1 MSAFTFKPEFED
13 FINKKP
19 DKYWK
24 PFIDLYNELEQLG
37 TINVSLY
44 QLYELWKQ
52 FILKTECDNNWYTYY
67 SREIF
72 NGVRL
77 PESDDINTFAVW
89 LSEQGV

>member
-1 MSAFTFKPEFED
+1 MSAFMFKPEFED

-24 PFIDLYNELEQLG
+24 PFIDLYNELELLG
-37 TINVSLY
+37 TVNVSLY
-44 QLYELWKQ
+44 ELYELWKHYV
-52 FILKTECDNNWYTYY
+52 LETECDNNWERYY

-77 PESDDINTFAVW
+77 PESDDINDFAVW
-89 LSEQGV
+89 LSER